1 MKIIKSLF
9 AFATFFS
16 VNSASALP
24 FDLKW
29 PQIKA
34 YHEIISKTYNRK
46 EVNLKSIKS
55 NSKILLERADNL
67 CVESMPEEFR
77 NPKTIETLLTLKK
90 NTGLVHELVESKASD
105 VEIKTAFGAL
115 HETFHKIISLCMT
128 EKK

>member
-24 FDLKW
+24 FEINW

-34 YHEIISKTYNRK
+34 YHEIISKNFQRK
-46 EVNLKSIKS
+46 EINLKSIKL
-55 NSKILLERADNL
+55 NSKTLLERADNL

-77 NPKTIETLLTLKK
+77 NPKMIETLLTLKK
-90 NTGLVHELVESKASD
+90 NTVLIYDLVETKASD
-105 VEIKTAFGAL
+105 VEIKTAFGNL
-115 HETFHKIISLCMT
+115 HDTFHKIIGLCMT
-128 EKK
+128 GKN